1 MCEVK
6 GMHALVTFIIPV
18 FNAENTIAQA
28 IQSVINQTYT
38 LWELILVDDGSK
50 DNSLNI
56 CREYADKDN
65 RIKYVSIP
73 NSGVSIARNKGL
85 EFAKGEWICF
95 IDSDD
100 YIENNTIELCQEYFS
115 DFDVIA
121 YGIETFPEKT
131 KMVASKKEI
140 YCSFFDTKKSFYDL
154 YNIGFYNSPCN
165 KIYKRSIIK
174 KGFNP
179 NYSLGEDLLF
189 NLDVLRECNSICVLP
204 FCLYNYRQSNNSSLT
219 RQINSGSLK
228 LQMELKNAIIE
239 TFEKDESVTFT
250 LNSIFEQVF
259 IGLIWSI
266 IYAGNYSKKD
276 KVEILRQWCEIDGLS
291 KELSQNKSQKFDSKV
306 VIFLINKKAYSAI
319 YWIGLVRKYSAF
331 MIRKVKGLL

>member
-1 MCEVK
+1 
-6 GMHALVTFIIPV
+6 MHALVTFIIPV

-100 YIENNTIELCQEYFS
+100 YIEENTIELCKEFFS
-115 DFDVIA
+115 DFDIVA
-121 YGIETFPEKT
+121 YGIETFPKTT
-131 KMVASKKEI
+131 KMSVSKIES
-140 YCSFFDTKKSFYDL
+140 YSSFLDTKIAFNNL

-189 NLDVLRECNSICVLP
+189 NLGVLRECRSICILP
-204 FCLYNYRQSNNSSLT
+204 YCLYKYRQVNNSSLT
-219 RQINSGSLK
+219 HQIDRGSLK

-239 TFEKDESVTFT
+239 AFEKDAYVTLT
-250 LNSIFEQVF
+250 LKSIFEQ
-259 IGLIWSI
+259 ICIELIWSI
-266 IYAGNYSKKD
+266 IYTEDYSKKD
-276 KVEILRQWCEIDGLS
+276 KVEILRQWCEKDGLS
-291 KELSQNKSQKFDSKV
+291 KELFHNKSKKIENKV
-306 VIFLINKKAYSAI
+306 VIFLIKKKAYSVI
-319 YWIGLVRKYSAF
+319 YWIGMARKFSAY
-331 MIRKVKGLL
+331 MIRKVKQLL